1 MKPSNYEKKNKQT
14 NSNYNNKNKK
24 QQQTTTTPRH
34 ELKTAIPTTKTTP

>member
-34 ELKTAIPTTKTTP
+34 ELKTAIPTTKTTS